1 MSSLPGNVIA
11 DTTLEPSKFF
21 DHAEHTP
28 EPIHEKIDSEAP
40 RRSKRPRTIKSFGD
54 NFTIYLMDDT
64 PKTIVE
70 AFASPDANDWKEAV
84 RSEMD
89 SIISNGTWELVDQP
103 YGYKPMGYKWV
114 FKKKLRSDGTIDKY
128 KAKLVVKGYI
138 QKEGGDFFDTYSP
151 VARLT
156 TIHVLLSLTVS
167 HGLLIHHMDVKTTF
181 LNQELEEK
189 IHMTQPDGFVVKG

>member
-70 AFASPDANDWKEAV
+70 AFASPDVNDWKEAV

-114 FKKKLRSDGTIDKY
+114 LKRSLG
-128 KAKLVVKGYI
+128 
-138 QKEGGDFFDTYSP
+138 QM
-151 VARLT
+151 
-156 TIHVLLSLTVS
+156 VLLISTRQSLWSRVIS
-167 HGLLIHHMDVKTTF
+167 KRKAEISLILIHLLLD
-181 LNQELEEK
+181 
-189 IHMTQPDGFVVKG
+189 